1 MKFSSKKII
10 MLFLII
16 FFLSL
21 FYFVGSRIIITKEK
35 NRFINISELSE
46 EFMTNYFKES
56 EELIKEHNDNIILLV
71 SKKDIKDVNAI
82 KILKAPNNTY
92 ILQYEDEIS
101 KNEALKNFKND
112 KSVFGVIENRK
123 YTFSE
128 NNNVKYNSWG
138 VEKVGF
144 DYINNIINNGDGYS
158 SVVAAIIDTGCD
170 MDLFNKSYDGKI
182 VETYNL
188 YQANVYGNDN
198 VMFDHFGHGTHI
210 AGTIAEATPNNVK
223 ILPVK
228 VSDDRS
234 VDTVNILHAIN
245 YITYNHKADVINM
258 SFGAPYVN
266 DYDYTNDPEYI
277 AIEAAKEEG
286 IISVAAA
293 GNSNSSNY
301 EYPAAFDNT
310 ISISAV
316 DDNLDKA
323 EFSSYGDR
331 VTFAAPGVNIKS
343 INGIKS
349 GTSMATPHAVSAVA
363 IVKSINKNISLEDTI
378 EVLKNLAIDIGPKGK
393 DIYYGYGFINFYNSE
408 ICEDSSTQS
417 CDVGGVFKKIKPNS
431 LEVINPKLTEY
442 NYGSLNNILSTE
454 IKITSVDGT
463 SITKELW
470 EIDADISNYDPYS
483 KNEQTVNVKYDNL
496 ETSFKITNPT
506 NYKSGWIYEENYS
519 EPGTLKITGY
529 LDHNLR
535 IDKLY
540 FPSKIE
546 DKIVT
551 SLADSNNGYS
561 RIFGNS
567 NDAKNYTEVYL
578 PKEIEYVGAAEFVNF
593 EKLYKFVSEADTLK
607 VGGRAFAD
615 LKYLTSV
622 VANLY
627 PLSNASSVFSNNTL
641 LQSVTLDDKVETIP
655 IAMFQYCTNLKNIK
669 LPSNIKTISEFAF
682 SNTGIDEIIFPEGLE
697 EIGSYAFQNLNLNKL
712 NIPST
717 LVRINDFAF
726 NNSDFN
732 YITVSVENTKY
743 DSRDDCN
750 CIIETESNKL
760 IKGST
765 NTVVP
770 NTVKVIGSNS
780 FTGASIRQIT
790 IPEGVEKI
798 DDNAFNGCIYLGKI
812 IIPKSVKSLGKNN
825 FDFGFYAPSGNTIM
839 YVYKDSFAYE
849 YAESNGYAYYLIND
863 EEKMLDI
870 ESIAFGFDPYLEYK
884 AFEKFNMDGKI
895 YIKYLDNENP
905 EIITELKKIIYENA
919 EDYFT
924 VKDRSLIIVYDT
936 NSGFVNLKAF
946 FPVTIG
952 LATPVYEV
960 PTDIKG
966 NIHQKLSDIDLPD
979 NFEWMNGDLTLDDAG
994 TKVFDAK
1001 YVPDDENY
1009 KTVENIAI
1017 AVEVVDKTL
1026 IEPTITIDD
1035 KVYDG
1040 TKEINENL
1048 IHIDGINKSEYEI
1061 INVSSNSENVG
1072 NMNATITLKLT
1083 DEKFL
1088 THSFA
1093 GALQQKEFKINM
1105 NILPQ
1110 PIKKPTIK
1118 NKDYVY
1124 NKKEQYLL
1132 FDNYN
1137 NKVMNIEGNK
1147 RIDAGEQDVV
1157 ISLKNNNYIWED
1169 NTREKLVYKFVIKKA
1184 EPDFY
1189 YYCDDTRVLYDSNYY
1204 GIDCYVSP
1212 KNYKDKITIYIKYM
1226 DENNNYILDES
1237 PKFKDIGEYLVKYK
1251 IYSDS
1256 NHEEVFSENKV
1267 IIGGLDKNSG
1277 LEIKDNILISKYNK
1291 LEEIKNNFKYFN
1303 DAEFEL
1309 TDENSNVLQD
1319 ELIKTNYIL
1328 NIYSVTEYKTYK
1340 LSLLGDVNGDGK
1352 INSMDYV
1359 KIRKHIMQT
1368 ENISNKVYYYAADIN
1383 NDNKISSADYVKI
1396 KKYIMNGGTL

>member
-1 MKFSSKKII
+1 MGKEQEQSQQNSLLADNQDTGFD
-10 MLFLII
+10 LII
-16 FFLSL
+16 
-21 FYFVGSRIIITKEK
+21 
-35 NRFINISELSE
+35 
-46 EFMTNYFKES
+46 
-56 EELIKEHNDNIILLV
+56 
-71 SKKDIKDVNAI
+71 
-82 KILKAPNNTY
+82 
-92 ILQYEDEIS
+92 
-101 KNEALKNFKND
+101 
-112 KSVFGVIENRK
+112 
-123 YTFSE
+123 
-128 NNNVKYNSWG
+128 
-138 VEKVGF
+138 
-144 DYINNIINNGDGYS
+144 NGD
-158 SVVAAIIDTGCD
+158 
-170 MDLFNKSYDGKI
+170 
-182 VETYNL
+182 
-188 YQANVYGNDN
+188 
-198 VMFDHFGHGTHI
+198 
-210 AGTIAEATPNNVK
+210 AESAE
-223 ILPVK
+223 
-228 VSDDRS
+228 
-234 VDTVNILHAIN
+234 
-245 YITYNHKADVINM
+245 KADVFYSYNATLSIIEDRTNPENHVWLCM
-258 SFGAPYVN
+258 PPENGMCWAYSIQSADWIPGVTYYISFDIRLAEKYDGYFTSGFCNLQYN
-266 DYDYTNDPEYI
+266 DAKGKRDHLAKSVSISSSTEWNHVAFEYTIPDTML
-277 AIEAAKEEG
+277 KQSEG
-286 IISVAAA
+286 EKFSIFTNPSGDV
-293 GNSNSSNY
+293 GVGY
-301 EYPAAFDNT
+301 EFDNVVVSLLPPNQTPPDDYIYT
-310 ISISAV
+310 IS
-316 DDNLDKA
+316 DGKA
-323 EFSSYGDR
+323 
-331 VTFAAPGVNIKS
+331 
-343 INGIKS
+343 
-349 GTSMATPHAVSAVA
+349 
-363 IVKSINKNISLEDTI
+363 TI
-378 EVLKNLAIDIGPKGK
+378 TRCNETYKGK
-393 DIYYGYGFINFYNSE
+393 LDISKTLDGYP
-408 ICEDSSTQS
+408 
-417 CDVGGVFKKIKPNS
+417 V
-431 LEVINPKLTEY
+431 
-442 NYGSLNNILSTE
+442 
-454 IKITSVDGT
+454 TSIGASAFSGCTGLT
-463 SITKELW
+463 SIT
-470 EIDADISNYDPYS
+470 IPDS
-483 KNEQTVNVKYDNL
+483 
-496 ETSFKITNPT
+496 
-506 NYKSGWIYEENYS
+506 
-519 EPGTLKITGY
+519 
-529 LDHNLR
+529 
-535 IDKLY
+535 
-540 FPSKIE
+540 
-546 DKIVT
+546 VT
-551 SLADSNNGYS
+551 S
-561 RIFGNS
+561 
-567 NDAKNYTEVYL
+567 
-578 PKEIEYVGAAEFVNF
+578 
-593 EKLYKFVSEADTLK
+593 
-607 VGGRAFAD
+607 
-615 LKYLTSV
+615 
-622 VANLY
+622 
-627 PLSNASSVFSNNTL
+627 
-641 LQSVTLDDKVETIP
+641 
-655 IAMFQYCTNLKNIK
+655 
-669 LPSNIKTISEFAF
+669 
-682 SNTGIDEIIFPEGLE
+682 
-697 EIGSYAFQNLNLNKL
+697 IGSYAFQNLNLNKL

-726 NNSDFN
+726 NNSTFN

-750 CIIETESNKL
+750 CLIETESNEL

-798 DDNAFNGCIYLGKI
+798 DDNAFNTCIYLGKI

-946 FPVTIG
+946 FPVTVG

-1017 AVEVVDKTL
+1017 AVEVVDKIL

-1035 KVYDG
+1035 KGYDG

-1061 INVSSNSENVG
+1061 INVSSDSENVG

-1137 NKVMNIEGNK
+1137 NKVMNIVGNK

-1157 ISLKNNNYIWED
+1157 ISLKNDNYIWED

-1189 YYCDDTRVLYDSNYY
+1189 YYCDDNRVLYDGNYY
-1204 GIDCYVSP
+1204 GIDCYVRP
-1212 KNYKDKITIYIKYM
+1212 KNYNDKITINIKYM
-1226 DENNNYILDES
+1226 DENNNYVLYES
-1237 PKFKDIGEYLVKYK
+1237 PKFKEVGEYLVKYK

-1267 IIGGLDKNSG
+1267 IIGGLDKNTG

-1291 LEEIKNNFKYFN
+1291 LEDIKNNFKYFK

-1309 TDENSNVLQD
+1309 ADENNNVLQD
-1319 ELIKTNYIL
+1319 KFIKTNYIL

-1352 INSMDYV
+1352 INSADYV

-1368 ENISNKVYYYAADIN
+1368 ENISDKVYYYASDVN
-1383 NDNKISSADYVKI
+1383 NDDKITSADYVKI
-1396 KKYIMNGGTL
+1396 KKYIMNGGSL